1 MKKDRSLKI
10 TAVVPIRKG
19 SQRVKDKNLRPFAG
33 ITLLENKLNTLLNV
47 PELDQIIVNTNSDEA
62 IEIVKAKYADSKIR
76 YQRREEYYASSQCS
90 GSDFFRHLG
99 EVTETDI
106 FVYTPCTSPFIKAET
121 YSRCIKQYLES
132 NESYDCLASVSS
144 VKEFLWLE
152 GKPLNYDPK
161 HAPNSQELPDVVSLN
176 FGVSIISR
184 NNLISFA
191 NIIGNTPQFVLI
203 DEIESIDIATPLD
216 FYIAEQ
222 LYNKL
227 IINNEEVLS

>member
-1 MKKDRSLKI
+1 M
-10 TAVVPIRKG
+10 
-19 SQRVKDKNLRPFAG
+19 
-33 ITLLENKLNTLLNV
+33 
-47 PELDQIIVNTNSDEA
+47 
-62 IEIVKAKYADSKIR
+62 
-76 YQRREEYYASSQCS
+76 
-90 GSDFFRHLG
+90 
-99 EVTETDI
+99 
-106 FVYTPCTSPFIKAET
+106 
-121 YSRCIKQYLES
+121 
-132 NESYDCLASVSS
+132 LASVSS

-203 DEIESIDIATPLD
+203 DEIESIDIDTPLD

>member
-1 MKKDRSLKI
+1 MASIAFEEYK
-10 TAVVPIRKG
+10 
-19 SQRVKDKNLRPFAG
+19 
-33 ITLLENKLNTLLNV
+33 NKLNTLLNV

-203 DEIESIDIATPLD
+203 DEIESIDIDTPLD